1 MDFLSSI
8 NTKNVKAIQLSGT
21 THCVGDSI
29 LGSSSLLNICGLNS
43 TTTDGNGGTILI
55 AAGGGGATK
64 GCGGDIVVTAGYS
77 NSGSTICGG
86 GDAYFCAGNATIG
99 KAGDIFIM
107 SGQGDSANNTGD
119 IYLYRGNSSLVLAS
133 TPEGNICVPKYIC
146 ALSGV
151 CSPNIY
157 GTFKGTTFS
166 GVTVC
171 ATDYVKTSIS
181 CATTCFEVNTLKI
194 ASGGIILPIS
204 NSAQIKYC
212 PCGAITSWTRGSTYY
227 NSGGTQTFGFG
238 GYGTADGE
246 IVYGWIGKCYLDT
259 NAIFYP
265 DGSVNLYYDDA
276 LRFCTVSTGVCVS
289 GVTQSS
295 TCITSPITC
304 GATCLASPVLY
315 GSTCSNSPLHCG
327 ACGYFTTRI
336 CSPII
341 TGSTRVCSPIV
352 CGTSCVRS
360 PLVSGT
366 TLQSA
371 TCALVATDLVF
382 STGSNSC
389 LRFNSTSS
397 GAGSAM
403 LICGNNGAASSN
415 GGPIIINA
423 GTGGATKGAGGCLY
437 LYAGSSTSGGT
448 TSGTGGGLVYI
459 CGGGATTGAGGD
471 ICIRGGNGQS
481 CEGQIFLYQG
491 DGTLRL
497 NTNTTGV
504 CVSGT
509 LNTSST
515 LCSTTCVRS
524 SIVCATTCFV
534 GSGAGLTGTASS
546 LTAGSATNATCLGG
560 TLAACYAQQ
569 IRYNNFLYNGNE
581 ITLVVCDITLDNLWI
596 NYRGNT
602 SGITTYMLGTG
613 KANNTVANVCVNN
626 VYSCGCV
633 YSPVVCAGTTFT
645 VGTNI
650 LLTTGAN
657 RCIAWVSD
665 SSTNGYATIICGQG
679 SGVSHAGGH
688 VCITAGCGV
697 TTGGNVYIYG
707 GNSNTGCVVL
717 HYGTSIKLCTVS
729 NGICLGT
736 NCGFGA
742 DWIATSDIRT
752 KKDIVP
758 ISNALSMITQLQGVC
773 YHLCDDCECE
783 VRIGLIAQEVEKII
797 PEIVSH
803 STPSEDDVKYGITDN
818 KLGLKYDKLTAVLI
832 EAIKEQQTQ
841 IIELKS
847 EINKLKEK

>member
-1 MDFLSSI
+1 MYMDFLSSI

-64 GCGGDIVVTAGYS
+64 GCGGDIYIAGGTAV
-77 NSGSTICGG
+77 SGSTSCAGGKVFICGG
-86 GDAYFCAGNATIG
+86 
-99 KAGDIFIM
+99 
-107 SGQGDSANNTGD
+107 
-119 IYLYRGNSSLVLAS
+119 L
-133 TPEGNICVPKYIC
+133 
-146 ALSGV
+146 
-151 CSPNIY
+151 
-157 GTFKGTTFS
+157 
-166 GVTVC
+166 
-171 ATDYVKTSIS
+171 
-181 CATTCFEVNTLKI
+181 
-194 ASGGIILPIS
+194 
-204 NSAQIKYC
+204 
-212 PCGAITSWTRGSTYY
+212 
-227 NSGGTQTFGFG
+227 
-238 GYGTADGE
+238 
-246 IVYGWIGKCYLDT
+246 
-259 NAIFYP
+259 
-265 DGSVNLYYDDA
+265 
-276 LRFCTVSTGVCVS
+276 
-289 GVTQSS
+289 
-295 TCITSPITC
+295 
-304 GATCLASPVLY
+304 
-315 GSTCSNSPLHCG
+315 
-327 ACGYFTTRI
+327 
-336 CSPII
+336 
-341 TGSTRVCSPIV
+341 
-352 CGTSCVRS
+352 
-360 PLVSGT
+360 
-366 TLQSA
+366 
-371 TCALVATDLVF
+371 
-382 STGSNSC
+382 
-389 LRFNSTSS
+389 
-397 GAGSAM
+397 
-403 LICGNNGAASSN
+403 
-415 GGPIIINA
+415 
-423 GTGGATKGAGGCLY
+423 
-437 LYAGSSTSGGT
+437 
-448 TSGTGGGLVYI
+448 
-459 CGGGATTGAGGD
+459 ATTGAGGD
-471 ICIRGGNGQS
+471 ISLIAGNGQS
-481 CEGQIFLYQG
+481 CEGQIFLYEG
-491 DGTLRL
+491 SGTLRL
-497 NTNTTGV
+497 NTNSTGV
-504 CVSGT
+504 CVAGV

-515 LCSTTCVRS
+515 LCTTTCICSPV
-524 SIVCATTCFV
+524 VCATTCFV
-534 GSGAGLTGTASS
+534 GNGAGLTGTASS
-546 LTAGSATNATCLGG
+546 LTAGSATNATCLGD

-581 ITLVVCDITLDNLWI
+581 ITLVVCNITLDNLWI

-633 YSPVVCAGTTFT
+633 YSPVVCATTCFVGSGAGLTGTASSLIATPASHSHGSLNNGGCLGTASGCIACTTTSGCLATMSQSSMAVGSATCASCAGTTFT

-657 RCIAWVSD
+657 RCIAWVSN
-665 SSTNGYATIICGQG
+665 SSTNGYATIICGQH